1 MAAVKFGMGD
11 TVRFV
16 GTETPL
22 TVKQYHKTTR
32 EYRLQCGDDF
42 ASSQWVLGIYLELVK
57 SAQPATN

>member
-11 TVRFV
+11 TVRFI

-22 TVKQYHKTTR
+22 TVKRYHKTTH

-42 ASSQWVLGIYLELVK
+42 ARTARREDDDG
-57 SAQPATN
+57 SA